1 MHCGRGLRLG
11 CSLAIV
17 FCFMLHGLMAGSTGC
32 CRVLLQHHVGR
43 PGHATPLLPSPS
55 QPGTDTC
62 ALLKRP
68 LEPALFYLVFFLC
81 ILFYFS
87 FFFFFAL
94 PFSILIFFVLYAWI
108 KFSKSKRAF
117 DQCANWTR
125 CCCCFFLFLL
135 AYLLTKWPT
144 TRRRAASLLPDHNL
158 Y

>member
-32 CRVLLQHHVGR
+32 CRVLLQHLVAGR
-43 PGHATPLLPSPS
+43 PGHATPLLPSLCLIGHVCVAKTSAWVCPVLS
-55 QPGTDTC
+55 C
-62 ALLKRP
+62 
-68 LEPALFYLVFFLC
+68 FFF
-81 ILFYFS
+81 LFYFTLIFV
-87 FFFFFAL
+87 FFFYLAFFN
-94 PFSILIFFVLYAWI
+94 LIFFVLYAWI

-125 CCCCFFLFLL
+125 CCCCGFFFLVL
-135 AYLLTKWPT
+135 AYLLTRWRPI
-144 TRRRAASLLPDHNL
+144 RRRAASLLPGHNL